1 MDWGT
6 FTLLPNQISMNK
18 LSYAQIYYAKL
29 KAKEYG
35 ITVDQYLA
43 NKGKK
48 STKAKE
54 APKSIDLSKVVKLN
68 NLNVS
73 DSMLRTYKT
82 ELPIDTLFSYEGGI
96 PVGTNIMCTGDPGV
110 GKTTLL
116 LHTMA
121 TLQLYNK
128 DLKCL
133 FVSCEMGKIQMF
145 KYTKRFKIFGEVE
158 TVFSSDFINDD
169 FKEVMELL
177 LNEGYDYVL
186 VDSIAE
192 VFECVKDSAG
202 MSQKQ
207 VENWLV
213 DLCVK
218 HNEGGNKRSAFTTFL
233 LIQQVT
239 KSGIFVG
246 SNKLKHLTDAHMEMR
261 RQSDRDGGGT
271 YIEFTKNRNG
281 QAGIKFSFQL
291 SNEDIYYGEMIDED
305 QEPMS
310 ATIPFEIT
318 NANIFKAEGIS
329 IQL

>member
-1 MDWGT
+1 M
-6 FTLLPNQISMNK
+6 
-18 LSYAQIYYAKL
+18 YYAKM

-35 ITVDQYLA
+35 ITVEQYLA
-43 NKGKK
+43 NKGKRSSNIK
-48 STKAKE
+48 SNE
-54 APKSIDLSKVVKLN
+54 APQKPKAIDFSKVVKLN
-68 NLNVS
+68 DLDINEN
-73 DSMLRTYKT
+73 MLRTFKT
-82 ELPIDTLFSYEGGI
+82 GLPIDTLFSYENGI

-110 GKTTLL
+110 GKTTVL
-116 LHTMA
+116 LHSLA
-121 TLQLYNK
+121 SLQLHNK
-128 DLKCL
+128 NLKCL

-145 KYTKRFKIFGEVE
+145 KYTQRFKIFGEVE

-169 FKEVMELL
+169 FKEVMEQL

-192 VFECVKDSAG
+192 VFECVKDSSG
-202 MSQKQ
+202 LSQKQ

-213 DLCVK
+213 DLCVR
-218 HNEGGNKRSAFTTFL
+218 HNEGGNKRKSFTTFL

-261 RQSDRDGGGT
+261 RESQRDGGGT

-281 QAGIKFSFQL
+281 QAGIKFGYQL
-291 SNEDIYYGEMIDED
+291 NNDEIYYGQIVEDDEV
-305 QEPMS
+305 ES
-310 ATIPFEIT
+310 ETVPFEIT
-318 NANIFKAEGIS
+318 NTNIFRAEGVS